1 VFGLYSAISISE
13 AAPDLASQ
21 PRPSPRWSWPWTS
34 SGQAPAP
41 TLVHPDAQQIMRRDQ
56 GEAAKQINAAAHREN
71 REFIRQYRARL
82 RDYVETR
89 QILAVE
95 EARME
100 KRRAEQLVRIQPGH
114 QGQLP
119 PGHLDGSAP
128 KPVTPRRSVLTAWQP
143 PPTASNE
150 ASPGATSSL
159 TDPIR
164 HVAAEVPRRTREIMR
179 GEDDLV
185 KDHLARGLPRGAAM
199 FLALLMLHI
208 PSLAV
213 GSLILGVVMV
223 RGQRTRLGAAFLSV
237 SVLLGMVIFFVL
249 PW

>member
-1 VFGLYSAISISE
+1 ML
-13 AAPDLASQ
+13 
-21 PRPSPRWSWPWTS
+21 
-34 SGQAPAP
+34 
-41 TLVHPDAQQIMRRDQ
+41 RDQ
-56 GEAAKQINAAAHREN
+56 ERATTQINADSQRQN

-82 RDYVETR
+82 RDHVETR
-89 QILAVE
+89 LSLAVE

-100 KRRAEQLVRIQPGH
+100 KRRAEQLVRIQPGQ

-119 PGHLDGSAP
+119 PGRLDGGAHE
-128 KPVTPRRSVLTAWQP
+128 PVNPRRSVLTAWQP

-185 KDHLARGLPRGAAM
+185 KDHLARGLPQGVAM

-213 GSLILGVVMV
+213 GTMILGVVMV
-223 RGQRTRLGAAFLSV
+223 RSHRTRLGA
-237 SVLLGMVIFFVL
+237 VLLSISGLLGIVIFFVL

>member
-1 VFGLYSAISISE
+1 
-13 AAPDLASQ
+13 
-21 PRPSPRWSWPWTS
+21 
-34 SGQAPAP
+34 
-41 TLVHPDAQQIMRRDQ
+41 MRRDQ
-56 GEAAKQINAAAHREN
+56 GEAAKQINAASHREN
-71 REFIRQYRARL
+71 REFIRQHRARL

-89 QILAVE
+89 LNLVVE
-95 EARME
+95 EARMD
-100 KRRAEQLVRIQPGH
+100 KRRAEQLVRIQTGH

-119 PGHLDGSAP
+119 PGRSHETESASEP
-128 KPVTPRRSVLTAWQP
+128 APPGRSVLTAWRP
-143 PPTASNE
+143 PPTTSSETSA
-150 ASPGATSSL
+150 GTTSSL
-159 TDPIR
+159 ADPVR
-164 HVAAEVPRRTREIMR
+164 YVAAEVPRRTREIMR

-208 PSLAV
+208 PSLAM

-223 RGQRTRLGAAFLSV
+223 RGHRTRLGAAFLSV